1 MGFWFNDN
9 KDVDSYKR
17 WILSI
22 VLVIIASVGCA
33 VVFAVKAIPVLQEVF
48 FNLISSNTILITI
61 IALRACIA
69 SMFFMLIISCVVYGS
84 SKVGLFLHSRR
95 LLFGFILVIG
105 AVILNINGSSL
116 GMWNYWLGH
125 DASVGVVWGT
135 PRAIRTDEY
144 ATGTPFAFAQ
154 EYEHYDYFNGLISGN
169 PADMFMNNKYAP
181 VWTPAE
187 IFRPFHWGYLL
198 LGSERGLA
206 FYWAARLVVLFLA
219 AYEFFLTV
227 SNNGKGEEH
236 KGIACLGA
244 VLITFAPLTQWW
256 FAVNSLPEM
265 LIAVFVSIVCF
276 DRYLGGN
283 RTMIRAIYVG
293 VILLCAGM
301 FILSL
306 YPAWQIPL
314 AYLLV
319 LLIICTVVR
328 HWGNIRFSGK
338 DILVLVAEIVVF
350 CVILASAFVM
360 SWDTIQT
367 TLHTAYPGARQST
380 GGGLNP
386 LVLVSSVSSLF
397 LPFKEWISVPGIEF
411 SNATEVSAF
420 VDLFPVGIVLAVI
433 NMIRNKKVDVLNTC
447 VIGLVAFFTLFA
459 CVGFP
464 LGLSKILFLTPVTS
478 SRTIVVFGVAN
489 IILLIRAASQNTR
502 ETNMR
507 VVIPVVLVYA
517 VVIAAI
523 NHFTYPLYMGRL
535 LTAGCAVIVA
545 VLSFSFI
552 AGNQRI
558 VSNVAV
564 PLSILGMV
572 ASGMSVNPIQYG
584 AAPLTQQPLTRQI
597 QDLQQNSTGMWVAD
611 GDDSARLANLLVANG
626 IKTLNALEVV
636 PDLNTWK
643 TLDTSGKWE
652 NTYNRYA
659 YIAVQIQQSEATEP
673 FRLDFGDAFTLQV
686 TPAQLHKLGV
696 SNVLSTQKL
705 DEMQFD
711 GYRFDRIGKTIDGR
725 TPYRLVEN

>member
-1 MGFWFNDN
+1 
-9 KDVDSYKR
+9 
-17 WILSI
+17 
-22 VLVIIASVGCA
+22 
-33 VVFAVKAIPVLQEVF
+33 
-48 FNLISSNTILITI
+48 
-61 IALRACIA
+61 
-69 SMFFMLIISCVVYGS
+69 
-84 SKVGLFLHSRR
+84 
-95 LLFGFILVIG
+95 
-105 AVILNINGSSL
+105 
-116 GMWNYWLGH
+116 MWNFWLGH
-125 DASVGVVWGT
+125 DMSSDVVWGT
-135 PRAIRTDEY
+135 PRALRTDEY
-144 ATGTPFAFAQ
+144 VVGTPLAFAQ
-154 EYEHYDYFNGLISGN
+154 GYTGYGYFNALFDN
-169 PADMFMNNKYAP
+169 RPADMFIIKYAP